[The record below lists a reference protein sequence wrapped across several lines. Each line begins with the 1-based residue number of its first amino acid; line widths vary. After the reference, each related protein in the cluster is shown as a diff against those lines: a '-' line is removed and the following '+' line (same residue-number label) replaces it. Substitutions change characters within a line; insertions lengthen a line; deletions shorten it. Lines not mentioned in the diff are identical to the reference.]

1 MIFYCILGIVSGI
14 FTGLIPGLH
23 TNNIALLLLTSP
35 IFGQEFMVF
44 LLSMS
49 ITHSFVD
56 FIPSV
61 FIGAPSEDTFE
72 SILPA
77 HQLFIQGR
85 AFEAICLTVLGGVI
99 ALFGSIL
106 IVPIFFVFIQQNTD
120 AIIFLTPTILF
131 LVLGLI
137 FFSEKNK
144 CVAGLIILS
153 AAMQGFFFSGQIFP
167 LITGFFGLPTILLS
181 LKNPNHQIIQSN
193 NFSFD
198 KELIKEGFF
207 GILGGSIVSIVP
219 GIGNNIAA
227 AIIKLFRNETNSKK
241 YLVVLGSINTSNFF
255 FSFIVLFAISKT
267 RNGVMLALNEKMF
280 FTPEMFFLGLII
292 MIFSGG
298 IAAIITILLSKK
310 ATFLFTGKKILL
322 GTGIS
327 LFLMI
332 VLVFLFNGF
341 IGLITLFFSTATG
354 LLAVMTGTK
363 RTCCMSS
370 LIAPTLF
377 FYVFYLI

>member
-1 MIFYCILGIVSGI
+1 MIFYCILGIISGI

-23 TNNIALLLLTSP
+23 TNNIALLFLASP
-35 IFGQEFMVF
+35 VFGQEFMVF

-85 AFEAICLTVLGGVI
+85 AFEAVCLTVLGGVI
-99 ALFGSIL
+99 ALFGSLL
-106 IVPIFFVFIQQNTD
+106 IAPIFFVFIQQNTD

-131 LVLGLI
+131 LALGII

-144 CVAGLIILS
+144 WLTGLIILS
-153 AAMQGFFFSGQIFP
+153 AATQGFFFNGQIFP

-181 LKNPNHQIIQSN
+181 LKKPNNQIVQSN

-198 KELIKEGFF
+198 KEIIKEGFF
-207 GILGGSIVSIVP
+207 GVIGGAIVSVIP
-219 GIGNNIAA
+219 GVGNNIAA

-267 RNGVMLALNEKMF
+267 RNGVMIALNEKMF
-280 FTPEMFFLGLII
+280 FTPEIFFLGLLI
-292 MIFSGG
+292 MLFSGCV
-298 IAAIITILLSKK
+298 AAIITIIFSKK
-310 ATFLFTGKKILL
+310 ATLIFTGKKILF
-322 GTGIS
+322 GTSIS
-327 LFLMI
+327 LFLI
-332 VLVFLFNGF
+332 ITLVFVFNGV
-341 IGLITLFFSTATG
+341 IGIVTLFFSTATG
-354 LLAVMTGTK
+354 LLAIMTGTK

-370 LIAPTLF
+370 LIIPTLF